1 MTTAK
6 LIDAVERGG
15 HAVTQPELDLFVQAA
30 DDLAAAVLDAGEV
43 CRAIHALDSGHDDHD
58 EVRWTV
64 LHGIEHQRFEDY
76 VRGLAQALV
85 ESSGSR
91 WAQLMTARLARSES
105 LWPRVAALLAQDPA
119 TRAAWIAALRAL
131 ATATG
136 EDRFGKLADA
146 L

>member
-1 MTTAK
+1 MTTTK

-15 HAVTQPELDLFVQAA
+15 HAVTQPELDLFVEAA
-30 DDLAAAVLDAGEV
+30 DDLAAAVLDADEV
-43 CRAIHALDSGHDDHD
+43 CRAIHALDAGEDDHD

-64 LHGIEHQRFEDY
+64 LHGIEHQKLEDY
-76 VRGLAQALV
+76 ALGLVQALLRR
-85 ESSGSR
+85 SASR
-91 WAQLMTARLARSES
+91 WAQLMTGRLANNES
-105 LWPRVAALLAQDPA
+105 LWPAVAALLAQDPA

-131 ATATG
+131 GTETG